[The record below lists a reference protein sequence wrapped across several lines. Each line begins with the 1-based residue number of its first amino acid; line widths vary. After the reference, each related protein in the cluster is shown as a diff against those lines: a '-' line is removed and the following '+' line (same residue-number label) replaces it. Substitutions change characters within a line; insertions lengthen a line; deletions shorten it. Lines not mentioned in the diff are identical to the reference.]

1 MGRRK
6 KTSADF
12 KNEIADL
19 VDPLGDGGEHRVRD
33 AFRKYRNIE
42 MQKSCRQKSL
52 TAKQTQCLNTLRADY
67 LIGRKL
73 DELDKKLRNAKKKEN
88 KTNPPSAAAVTNLAT
103 STPITNRV
111 TTHQSRPTTYVNP
124 LASTHVALFMF
135 YCHPTHFSRNGW
147 YTRTS
152 RSC

>member
-6 KTSADF
+6 KTPTDF

-19 VDPLGDGGEHRVRD
+19 VESLGDGGEQRVRD

-42 MQKSCRQKSL
+42 MQKNRDQKSL

-67 LIGRKL
+67 LIGSKL
-73 DELDKKLRNAKKKEN
+73 DELDKKLRKAKKKEN

-103 STPITNRV
+103 STPSTNGV
-111 TTHQSRPTTYVNP
+111 TTH
-124 LASTHVALFMF
+124 
-135 YCHPTHFSRNGW
+135 
-147 YTRTS
+147 
-152 RSC
+152 